1 MPNVNRLPES
11 NIRVRSF
18 TDQRSQDLPP
28 AKRSAATSAE
38 PKTTRCKPLNSA
50 AAATVSSKIEL
61 VQTIKPGIGGGR
73 ITPIKPTKRVS
84 NKLVSPQSM
93 KELGSF
99 GAAKS
104 IEKKKENGELAS
116 HML

>member
-18 TDQRSQDLPP
+18 TDQRSRDLPP

-50 AAATVSSKIEL
+50 AATASSKIEL

-84 NKLVSPQSM
+84 NKLVSPRSM